1 MILWRQNPDD
11 RAGANRRFVMIR
23 PATTRGRSC
32 GSRRP
37 GGISLYPPQVI
48 RGLAVRQLDAY
59 RAGSRGGTCALALMA
74 QIWTPEENPEI
85 AHGNGHRRAAFMRHV
100 GEHSVPR
107 TLSGPPTL
115 RKVFLVAVPLVLG
128 ITQKSSPRVPPR
140 STCRALS
147 KRAPFRMMVFVSHT
161 VRMRCSA
168 SITHLYT

>member
-1 MILWRQNPDD
+1 MILSP
-11 RAGANRRFVMIR
+11 ANG
-23 PATTRGRSC
+23 GRSC

-37 GGISLYPPQVI
+37 SDLSLYSPRVT
-48 RGLAVRQLDAY
+48 GDLAVRQFDAH
-59 RAGSRGGTCALALMA
+59 RTGSRGGTCALARTA

-107 TLSGPPTL
+107 TLSGPPSL
-115 RKVFLVAVPLVLG
+115 RKIFLIAVPLVLG

-161 VRMRCSA
+161 ARMRCFP
-168 SITHLYT
+168 SITHMYT